1 MLISWFTGQI
11 SVNELESVL
20 FIWTLSVYAG
30 FIALV
35 IATCLAVET
44 RRRRNHLIRGK
55 TVNICPPIQM
65 RVTLGKASDLT
76 ANSAHDRC
84 LVVPQITA
92 VDNGNTPYRWHM
104 CSLWKLQGLWN
115 LCFASKGMRSWPR
128 ICQSATIVC
137 WPFTAQMKIRV
148 TLNNL
153 VLWNHHKQSN

>member
-1 MLISWFTGQI
+1 MLISWFTCQI

-128 ICQSATIVC
+128 ICILMSSLFYSALQRQYT
-137 WPFTAQMKIRV
+137 R
-148 TLNNL
+148 L
-153 VLWNHHKQSN
+153 